1 MTLSYSFL
9 LLQNIVSST
18 TAMLFLVYLME
29 AYEVFQMG
37 LKKLSSP
44 MERKKENSG
53 LDLTW

>member
-44 MERKKENSG
+44 MERKKENSD